1 MNIPNA
7 EELGM
12 VESDNREPQTI
23 FEFGELLS
31 IIERLH
37 RRLLDVLKAELD
49 RRFPAKLNAVQAL
62 LLYNIGDSVMTA
74 GDLRSRGH
82 YLGSNVSYNLKK
94 LVNQGFI
101 HYSRSREDR
110 RSVTVKL
117 TDEGHYVR
125 QMVEQ
130 ILLAQCQTLEAECW
144 LGVSDLNQVNE
155 VLRTLER
162 FWAARLS
169 P

>member
-1 MNIPNA
+1 
-7 EELGM
+7 M
-12 VESDNREPQTI
+12 VQPDNREQQTI

-37 RRLLDVLKAELD
+37 RRFLDVLKAELD
-49 RRFPAKLNAVQAL
+49 RKFPAKLNAVQAL

-74 GDLRSRGH
+74 GELRSRGH

-101 HYSRSREDR
+101 DYSRSLEDR

-125 QMVEQ
+125 QMVDE
-130 ILLAQCQTLEAECW
+130 ILLAQCRTLEAERW
-144 LGVSDLNQVNE
+144 LDVGDLNQVNK
-155 VLRTLER
+155 VLHTLER
-162 FWAARLS
+162 FWATRLGVHS
-169 P
+169 C